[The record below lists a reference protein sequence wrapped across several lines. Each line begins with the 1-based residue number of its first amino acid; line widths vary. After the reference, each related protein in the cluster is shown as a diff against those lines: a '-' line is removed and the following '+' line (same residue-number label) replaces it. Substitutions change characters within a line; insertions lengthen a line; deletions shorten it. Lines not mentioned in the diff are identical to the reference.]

1 MEGEGCACWM
11 CYDVLNVKA
20 IQDVLEKTYFKFTPK
35 NSCSRYIVDT
45 LTNLKRCCS
54 FRFFLGISQSKIF
67 SEPSDGISG
76 ISKLQD
82 HQNSGPK
89 LLNGVIKGP
98 TEMASFLWKKWM
110 FPKMGFSPQIIH
122 FNKGFHYFHHP
133 FWGKH
138 PYFWKHPNIALLLF
152 VGPPLDLIFFF
163 LSQCE
168 ACSEQAWEGGGKW
181 MGFQHRECRL

>member
-54 FRFFLGISQSKIF
+54 FRFFLSISQSKIF

-98 TEMASFLWKKWM
+98 TEMASFLWKKM
-110 FPKMGFSPQIIH
+110 DVSENGVFPP
-122 FNKGFHYFHHP
+122 NHP
-133 FWGKH
+133 F
-138 PYFWKHPNIALLLF
+138 
-152 VGPPLDLIFFF
+152 
-163 LSQCE
+163 
-168 ACSEQAWEGGGKW
+168 
-181 MGFQHRECRL
+181 